1 MTISETQ
8 PTTTLKSLIPSEF
21 WLQKNDDY
29 GIYVSNDSN
38 RGIAIQVIMFKEQKK
53 KNMTG
58 DIVSLGKQ
66 PNTIWQQIVNTKK
79 SNGSTSTLIAP
90 VEFKKQLAKVVGYAK
105 EVLTQELRSEEM
117 CIGGLQD
124 IYAQVKK

>member
-1 MTISETQ
+1 
-8 PTTTLKSLIPSEF
+8 
-21 WLQKNDDY
+21 
-29 GIYVSNDSN
+29 
-38 RGIAIQVIMFKEQKK
+38 MFKEQKK